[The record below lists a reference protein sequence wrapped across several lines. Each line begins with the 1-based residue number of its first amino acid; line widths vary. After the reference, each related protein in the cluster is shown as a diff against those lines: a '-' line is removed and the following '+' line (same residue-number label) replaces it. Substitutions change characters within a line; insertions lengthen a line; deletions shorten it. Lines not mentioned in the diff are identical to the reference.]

1 MVNFPISKTICIPP
15 PSRHFGAR
23 PVALGILL
31 PHFAHKA
38 IAVDVDLAIV
48 SPELEGLE
56 AECEHGLVDRIVGN
70 CGIRTAPGINRVTET
85 TICIEST
92 LIDL

>member
-1 MVNFPISKTICIPP
+1 MVNFPISEVICIPP
-15 PSRHFGAR
+15 PPCHFGAR

-31 PHFAHKA
+31 PHLAHKA
-38 IAVDVDLAIV
+38 VAVDVDLAIV

-56 AECEHGLVDRIVGN
+56 AEREHGLVDRVVGN

-85 TICIEST
+85 NICIEIY
-92 LIDL
+92 L